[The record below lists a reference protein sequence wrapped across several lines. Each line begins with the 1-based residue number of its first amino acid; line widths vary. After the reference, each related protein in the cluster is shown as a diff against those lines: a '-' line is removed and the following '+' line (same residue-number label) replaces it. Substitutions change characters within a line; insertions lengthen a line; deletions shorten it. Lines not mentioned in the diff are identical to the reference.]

1 MSKRIPEIER
11 EIKDLEIQKAIEQLF
26 SDGKITDG
34 DIEKKGNELQNLI
47 QKMVSKRRA
56 LFVFLLQKMEG

>member
-1 MSKRIPEIER
+1 MSKRIPENWTR
-11 EIKDLEIQKAIEQLF
+11 NKDLEIQKAIEQLF

-47 QKMVSKRRA
+47 QKME
-56 LFVFLLQKMEG
+56 L